1 MSSFRAL
8 ARFVSALLVVLAT
21 SNEPAH
27 AWRASKLSATGP
39 NPLIVKIEGRKG
51 TRIYT
56 PDEAEDYAA
65 VVEAQ
70 EKAAATHEQTAKE
83 KLDQC
88 MASWDTKTHITKA
101 NWRKI
106 CERQLS
112 DGLYDF
118 NFACAVYVN

>member
-1 MSSFRAL
+1 MSPRASFWLLCALLLAFAARDRAL
-8 ARFVSALLVVLAT
+8 ALEGSKVPAIGSNPFVVIT
-21 SNEPAH
+21 
-27 AWRASKLSATGP
+27 
-39 NPLIVKIEGRKG
+39 EGRKG

-56 PDEAEDYAA
+56 PDESEDYKAL
-65 VVEAQ
+65 VEGQ
-70 EKAAATHEQTAKE
+70 EKTTAGQDQNAKE

-112 DGLYDF
+112 DGGL
-118 NFACAVYVN
+118 